1 MTDETEQQEAV
12 EETQETPEDSL
23 PLDDQKSDAPVTTEE
38 DTQTEEDLPEGVKER
53 TRKRFEKLTEKLR
66 EKKEEPVER
75 RSVFDE
81 FRKPKKAPQAP
92 YQPQPFSVQNFVS
105 DDGTVDTEGMNR
117 ALHQAQLAGQ
127 VSLQQAQ
134 ALHEQ
139 VQEMRFTMQE
149 QVAFAKHPELDYEG
163 EGYDSD
169 FRDLVTDR
177 MARYMAQGK
186 EVPLV
191 KVADEVRR
199 IYAKAKTE
207 TKVAKE
213 AVEQYQKAQERR
225 QEVPIEAG
233 KGQRKDTEDIGELKR
248 AMREGDMETRAAALG
263 RRLKSLGM

>member
-1 MTDETEQQEAV
+1 MTDTEQQEQIV
-12 EETQETPEDSL
+12 EKTQEAPADSL
-23 PLDDQKSDAPVTTEE
+23 PADDQKSDAPVTTEE

-66 EKKEEPVER
+66 EQKEEPVER

-81 FRKPKKAPQAP
+81 FRKPKEAPF
-92 YQPQPFSVQNFVS
+92 QPQPFNVQNFVS
-105 DDGTVDTEGMNR
+105 EDGTVDTEAMNR
-117 ALHQAQLAGQ
+117 ALNQAQIAGQ

-139 VQEMRFTMQE
+139 VQEMRFAMQE

-163 EGYDSD
+163 GSYDPD

-177 MARYMAQGK
+177 MTRYMAQGK
-186 EVPLV
+186 DVPLI

-199 IYAKAKTE
+199 VYAKSRTE

-225 QEVPIEAG
+225 QEVPIEEG
-233 KGQRKDTEDIGELKR
+233 KGQRKETEDISDLKR

-263 RRLKSLGM
+263 RRLKSIGM